1 MGRGDGF
8 VVPSRPGYSVKKLL
22 RAAVAAASHED
33 KEPPPILSLYWQCMK
48 WGTLPEAGGMNDQD
62 YRTIFMMTIL
72 SRVYDAALAWHSPKT
87 KMTADQERV
96 FLWLHEIGV
105 K

>member
-1 MGRGDGF
+1 M
-8 VVPSRPGYSVKKLL
+8 
-22 RAAVAAASHED
+22 RAVVAAASRED
-33 KEPPPILSLYWQCMK
+33 KEPPPILNLYWQCMK
-48 WGTLPEAGGMNDQD
+48 WGALPKVGGMNDQD
-62 YRTIFMMTIL
+62 YRTIFKMNIL
-72 SRVYDAALAWHSPKT
+72 SRVYDAALAWHSPKM